1 MFLRFGNGISRY
13 FIKGNEVGI
22 REHCLDIGTSHVPPF
37 LDRQYRLPANKL
49 TVILISINR
58 YNNRSKSIQGK
69 KDNYIT
75 KNDVSCNEKRFW
87 LRQAGFAGNS
97 KGLSRDAQP
106 SGHRNISK
114 VNVFRRSSSQVFFCW
129 FCQGNTLVLLARLT
143 PTGATK

>member
-1 MFLRFGNGISRY
+1 MSISVKCELGFANFLSWEWSLFNATKKGKMFLRFGNGISRY

-37 LDRQYRLPANKL
+37 LDRQYRLPANKR

-97 KGLSRDAQP
+97 KGLSRDA
-106 SGHRNISK
+106 
-114 VNVFRRSSSQVFFCW
+114 
-129 FCQGNTLVLLARLT
+129 
-143 PTGATK
+143 